1 MATRT
6 LEIVAKL
13 KDEASKQMKN
23 FESSLIRNK
32 KGFQDMAKYGG
43 LAFGAI
49 VGGVGLAVRA
59 YQEQEKAEAR
69 LTQIANQVIGATKEQ
84 IQGYKDLA
92 TQLQSVG
99 VMGDEV
105 VMSGQSQLASFTKNH
120 EVVSLLS
127 GDMADLAVATYGVN
141 VSHEQAIQTSNILGK
156 ALQGQLGALTRT
168 GILVS
173 DEYAKAFKEANT
185 EMERAEVLS
194 KIVAD
199 NYGGLNEAMRKTGAG
214 GIRAMRNGIGDLNES
229 IGKIF
234 APLAVDVANKIQGLA
249 KRLEEWVSR
258 NEKLIKVIT
267 IVVAGLAGLIAAV
280 GTIGLILPA
289 VIKGFG
295 LLTLGVKNLIVALKV
310 LTANP
315 IILFLT
321 LIAGAIVYLSNK
333 FGGLQN
339 AFAVIG
345 AGFITFGELGAIA
358 MKTMVNQ
365 ILKMINWIMKQA
377 TNLTNW
383 FRKVLRK
390 FGVEIENTEPREIQ
404 LFSTED
410 NWNKINEMG
419 VLIEQLKQEQIE
431 KEEEAML
438 DLNNLYLD
446 DLNNFTEAVD
456 GKGQKVEKMKTALE
470 SLGETFKGVMEDSQ
484 KAMEET
490 AKKISDLQNQISDLF
505 VGKAKDDLSMRQS
518 YASEYVKQEERVA
531 DLRAKWQQETDQVKK
546 DSLLSEYEYHKSLL
560 DKKRNI
566 ELVYSKEINEV
577 RRRNSLTEFERAL
590 EDLELKQ
597 TLLNQEFE
605 AKYNKLQK
613 ELNAENEKF
622 KALHQLQQWAVK
634 EADRFLAH
642 EEKQTLDSVNR
653 RIAYYNR
660 LAEAVRNASQGKSTS
675 YASLASGTR
684 SRMTSSDKPNVNI
697 TVNGDISGDEL
708 IDKVKTGIMGDLR
721 MNSQISL

>member
-92 TQLQSVG
+92 KQLQSVG

-280 GTIGLILPA
+280 GTIGLILPT

-295 LLTLGVKNLIVALKV
+295 LLTLGVKNLIVALKL

-315 IILFLT
+315 ILLFLA

-377 TNLTNW
+377 SNLTNW

-419 VLIEQLKQEQIE
+419 VLIEQLKQEKIE

-446 DLNNFTEAVD
+446 DLDNFTEAVD
-456 GKGQKVEKMKTALE
+456 GKGQKVEEMKTALE

-634 EADRFLAH
+634 EADKFLAH

-660 LAEAVRNASQGKSTS
+660 LAEAVRNASQGNMTS
-675 YASLASGTR
+675 YASLASGTT

-697 TVNGDISGDEL
+697 TINGDVSGDE
-708 IDKVKTGIMGDLR
+708 IVDKVKTGIMGDLR

>member
-92 TQLQSVG
+92 KQLQSVG

-214 GIRAMRNGIGDLNES
+214 GIQAMRNGIGDLNES

-295 LLTLGVKNLIVALKV
+295 LLTLGVKNLIVVLKV

-431 KEEEAML
+431 KEEDAML

-456 GKGQKVEKMKTALE
+456 GKGQKVEEMKTALE

-546 DSLLSEYEYHKSLL
+546 DSLLSEYKYHKSLL

-577 RRRNSLTEFERAL
+577 RRRNSLTDFERAL

-605 AKYNKLQK
+605 ANYNKLQK

-660 LAEAVRNASQGKSTS
+660 LAEAVRNASQGNMTS

>member
-92 TQLQSVG
+92 KQLQSVG

-470 SLGETFKGVMEDSQ
+470 SLGKTFKGVMEDSQ

-634 EADRFLAH
+634 EADKFLAH

-660 LAEAVRNASQGKSTS
+660 LAEAVRNASQGNMTS

-697 TVNGDISGDEL
+697 TINGDVSGDE
-708 IDKVKTGIMGDLR
+708 IVDKVKTGIMGDLR